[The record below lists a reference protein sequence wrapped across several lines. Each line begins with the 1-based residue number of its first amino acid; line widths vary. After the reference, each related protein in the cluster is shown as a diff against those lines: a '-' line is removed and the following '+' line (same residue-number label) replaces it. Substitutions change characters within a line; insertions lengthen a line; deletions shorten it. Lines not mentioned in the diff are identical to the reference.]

1 MKMQLSM
8 YDVAY
13 WQDRSKGI
21 TMHVVAWGL
30 TIRGPQKGWLF
41 SRFSIKR
48 IWCKYVLS
56 ALPVQD
62 YIQVKSHPIT
72 CLERPWG
79 LQEFEATRF
88 QDSRHMKVARLSA
101 LRTGRLYPQEIFLI
115 LISFRGC
122 VNPRAIVRPEK
133 LRQWKIPMTPS
144 GIEPATFRL
153 VALCLNQ
160 LCHSVPL
167 RIGSTPKFIL
177 YPQIFQNSPEYSFRF
192 LWIRTCI
199 FVRA

>member
-88 QDSRHMKVARLSA
+88 QDSRHTNVASLSA
-101 LRTGRLYPQEIFLI
+101 VHAGRLYSPGNISAIHFCYRHMKARVELCSFSSFWVSVSCRRINFPFLEHQTWIKIIQKLIGWGRLYKKYNWAKI
-115 LISFRGC
+115 LLTNGR
-122 VNPRAIVRPEK
+122 
-133 LRQWKIPMTPS
+133 
-144 GIEPATFRL
+144 
-153 VALCLNQ
+153 
-160 LCHSVPL
+160 
-167 RIGSTPKFIL
+167 
-177 YPQIFQNSPEYSFRF
+177 
-192 LWIRTCI
+192 
-199 FVRA
+199 